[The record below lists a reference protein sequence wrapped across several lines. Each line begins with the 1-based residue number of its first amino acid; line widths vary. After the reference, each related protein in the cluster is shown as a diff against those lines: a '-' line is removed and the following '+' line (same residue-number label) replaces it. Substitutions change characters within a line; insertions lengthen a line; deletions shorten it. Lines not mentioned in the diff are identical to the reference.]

1 MGGSCVSPRLG
12 GQSPYTET
20 KGLTIAF
27 FVLQTPSTIT
37 EKPMPKELVNI
48 HPADELSAVREEIKI
63 LTTRA
68 DELRDILLKE
78 GADLKGDQYTAN
90 IIPGVRETLDRKAIT
105 EAFGEAAIAPF
116 VKATNFKTVKLV
128 EN

>member
-1 MGGSCVSPRLG
+1 MPTEAQPFSP
-12 GQSPYTET
+12 
-20 KGLTIAF
+20 
-27 FVLQTPSTIT
+27 
-37 EKPMPKELVNI
+37 ELPNI

-68 DELRDILLKE
+68 DELRDQLLAE

-90 IIPGVRETLDRKAIT
+90 IIPGVRETLDRKAIE
-105 EAFGEAAIAPF
+105 EAFGEKAIAPF
-116 VKATNFKTVKLV
+116 LKKTNFKTVKLV